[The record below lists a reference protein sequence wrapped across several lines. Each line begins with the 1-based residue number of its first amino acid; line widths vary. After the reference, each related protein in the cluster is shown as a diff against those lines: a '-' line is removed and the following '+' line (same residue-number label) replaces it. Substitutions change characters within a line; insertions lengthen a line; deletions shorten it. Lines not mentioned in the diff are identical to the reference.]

1 MANVNEIVEKVS
13 AQFRDLNGVHPGLWP
28 IAPRVLSALALAVA
42 VVALGWFAYLSSQ
55 VDEINVGQQE
65 EEKLKE
71 VFKQKVAQSNSLDA
85 LKEQRKLVLQFVA
98 RMEKQLPSKSE
109 MAALVTDIN
118 NAGVGRGL
126 SFDSF
131 KPGQVVAKDY
141 YAELPIDIKLTGN
154 YHDLG
159 EFVSDIAKL
168 SRIVTLNNLAISGNK
183 DSKLVLEVVAKTFR
197 YLDPDEIAAQAA
209 LKKGAKK

>member
-28 IAPRVLSALALAVA
+28 IAPRVLSAFALAVA
-42 VVALGWFAYLSSQ
+42 VVALGWFAYLSGQ

>member
-1 MANVNEIVEKVS
+1 MANVHEIVEKVS

-28 IAPRVLSALALAVA
+28 IAPRVLSAVALAVA
-42 VVALGWFAYLSSQ
+42 VVALGWFAYLSGQ